1 MRDVFEIAK
10 TPASFKAAY
19 AGAMSCLVDAVRT

>member
-1 MRDVFEIAK
+1 MRDIFEIAK

-19 AGAMSCLVDAVRT
+19 AGAMSCLVDAMRT

>member
-10 TPASFKAAY
+10 TLASFKAEY
-19 AGAMSCLVDAVRT
+19 AGAMSCLVGAMRT

>member
-1 MRDVFEIAK
+1 MIDVFEIAK

-19 AGAMSCLVDAVRT
+19 ASAMSCLVDAVRT

>member
-1 MRDVFEIAK
+1 MIDVFEIAK

-19 AGAMSCLVDAVRT
+19 ASAISRLADAVRA